1 MHHRKQIDA
10 KIAYLRNRIELLR
23 KDLTDLDALLEPIE
37 SYVPYLCGKKTV
49 HSDRKDEI
57 LANIRGIEAVLALD
71 SSIENRLCSLQ
82 RDLADLAAT
91 FYDLSGLLE
100 DAAPDA
106 EQRARALRRR
116 RA

>member
-1 MHHRKQIDA
+1 MPPSVVFTQAR
-10 KIAYLRNRIELLR
+10 RRR
-23 KDLTDLDALLEPIE
+23 SAL
-37 SYVPYLCGKKTV
+37 YLCGKKTV

-106 EQRARALRRR
+106 EQTARP
-116 RA
+116 